1 MALYTSLEDIANE
14 IVANLNDGEN
24 DLDYYSDLHAD
35 FYRLDEDECLAL
47 VDILTSKGLDFND

>member
-1 MALYTSLEDIANE
+1 MALYTSLEDIATE
-14 IVANLNDGEN
+14 IVIDLHDGEN
-24 DLDYYSDLHAD
+24 DLDYYFDLHAD